1 MATQPDDGTCAET
14 GPGPDAADS
23 GPDAAPTGPA
33 QSGRSAQSTQSGQP
47 GQPAHPTSNTEY
59 RIAHLGERLAGGDLA
74 ELGMRIESRGDSVH
88 ITGTASTA
96 HDREAILRL
105 AAEELPGIAVRAD
118 IALADVT
125 APDHPEDL
133 S

>member
-1 MATQPDDGTCAET
+1 MATRPDEGAGGAGT
-14 GPGPDAADS
+14 GPDAA
-23 GPDAAPTGPA
+23 TGPVH
-33 QSGRSAQSTQSGQP
+33 SAP
-47 GQPAHPTSNTEY
+47 NTEY

-74 ELGMRIESRGDSVH
+74 ELGMRIESRGDSVQ

-125 APDHPEDL
+125 APDHPENL

>member
-1 MATQPDDGTCAET
+1 MATQPDDGTD
-14 GPGPDAADS
+14 PD
-23 GPDAAPTGPA
+23 TTPA
-33 QSGRSAQSTQSGQP
+33 QSGQSGQSR
-47 GQPAHPTSNTEY
+47 QSRQSRHPTTNTEY
-59 RIAHLGERLAGGDLA
+59 LIAHLGERLAGGDLA

>member
-1 MATQPDDGTCAET
+1 MATQPDDGTHSEA
-14 GPGPDAADS
+14 GAGPDAADA
-23 GPDAAPTGPA
+23 GPDAPTTGPTP
-33 QSGRSAQSTQSGQP
+33 SGRSTQSGRP
-47 GQPAHPTSNTEY
+47 SQPAQPTSNTEY

>member
-1 MATQPDDGTCAET
+1 MATEPDN
-14 GPGPDAADS
+14 GPGARAAA
-23 GPDAAPTGPA
+23 GAV
-33 QSGRSAQSTQSGQP
+33 RSAP
-47 GQPAHPTSNTEY
+47 NTEY

-74 ELGMRIESRGDSVH
+74 ELGMRIESRGDTVH

-96 HDREAILRL
+96 HDRETILRI

-125 APDHPEDL
+125 APDHPEEL

>member
-14 GPGPDAADS
+14 GP

-96 HDREAILRL
+96 QDREAILRL

>member
-1 MATQPDDGTCAET
+1 MATPPDDGTRAEA
-14 GPGPDAADS
+14 GAGPDVTG
-23 GPDAAPTGPA
+23 GPDAPTGPA
-33 QSGRSAQSTQSGQP
+33 QSGRSGQSEQS
-47 GQPAHPTSNTEY
+47 AHPTSNTEY

>member
-1 MATQPDDGTCAET
+1 MATEPENGPAVGADA
-14 GPGPDAADS
+14 GPGTGAAHS
-23 GPDAAPTGPA
+23 AP
-33 QSGRSAQSTQSGQP
+33 
-47 GQPAHPTSNTEY
+47 NTEY

-74 ELGMRIESRGDSVH
+74 ELGMRIESRGDTVH

-96 HDREAILRL
+96 GNREAILRI

-125 APDHPEDL
+125 APDRPEEL

>member
-1 MATQPDDGTCAET
+1 MPTPSDDGTRAEA
-14 GPGPDAADS
+14 GAGPDA
-23 GPDAAPTGPA
+23 PTGAA
-33 QSGRSAQSTQSGQP
+33 QS
-47 GQPAHPTSNTEY
+47 AHPTSNTEY

-96 HDREAILRL
+96 YDREAILRL

>member
-1 MATQPDDGTCAET
+1 MATPPDDGTRAEA
-14 GPGPDAADS
+14 GAGPDATDG
-23 GPDAAPTGPA
+23 GPDAPTGPA
-33 QSGRSAQSTQSGQP
+33 QSGQLGQP
-47 GQPAHPTSNTEY
+47 GQAAHPTSNTEY

>member
-1 MATQPDDGTCAET
+1 MATPPDDGTRAEA
-14 GPGPDAADS
+14 GA

-33 QSGRSAQSTQSGQP
+33 QSGRSAQSAQSGQP
-47 GQPAHPTSNTEY
+47 ARPAQPAHPTSNTEY